1 MHGHERI
8 VSIDLTHLVRAALA
22 GTAVTDGGTAAVAT
36 ATTPEPRDRAGSAP
50 DAG

>member
-22 GTAVTDGGTAAVAT
+22 GTAETDEGPAAAT
-36 ATTPEPRDRAGSAP
+36 MPATPEPRERAGSAP

>member
-22 GTAVTDGGTAAVAT
+22 GTAVTDGGAAAAA
-36 ATTPEPRDRAGSAP
+36 ATTPESRENSGSAR